1 MKNLL
6 WRIKHKTSKQDMEM
20 RLEYEKKY
28 MYQLIQDFDENK
40 LRELMIWL
48 LRRYDYTYRMDFE
61 RFQRYI
67 YEMREAELKS
77 VVDAQTYARN
87 T

>member
-40 LRELMIWL
+40 LRELMVWI
-48 LRRYDYTYRMDFE
+48 LRRYDYTYRMNFE
-61 RFQRYI
+61 RFQNYI
-67 YEMREAELKS
+67 YEMHEAELRS
-77 VVDAQTYARN
+77 EVDSRTYARN
-87 T
+87 V